1 VATDLVDYPVV
12 VVVRVGQAEVVYL
25 ALMVAGQPL
34 PVTQVLLAVI
44 TAVVVVVVQH
54 KMAIG
59 VVGLAALLFL
69 SIKDKN

>member
-1 VATDLVDYPVV
+1 
-12 VVVRVGQAEVVYL
+12 
-25 ALMVAGQPL
+25 MVAGQPL
-34 PVTQVLLAVI
+34 LVTQVLLAVI
-44 TAVVVVVVQH
+44 TAGAVVAVQH